1 MLQSTNDSLQ
11 QQLIHLKL
19 SYESTKKHLDEERQ
33 QLSQMIEMQ
42 RGLSVVKSQFVKE
55 RVDQRLS
62 DLYETL
68 QGENA
73 KLKIEISEYKAKTQI
88 LENSLRITTEN
99 YEAMSNSQRQVIAN
113 LKAQANQEESQVEQK
128 EDTEMKESYVEPTND
143 DHLDSLKSV
152 IIEQ

>member
-42 RGLSVVKSQFVKE
+42 RGMSVVKSQFVKE

-73 KLKIEISEYKAKTQI
+73 KLKIEISEHKAKTQI

-99 YEAMSNSQRQVIAN
+99 YEAISNSQRQVIAN
-113 LKAQANQEESQVEQK
+113 LKAQAKQEERQVEQK

-143 DHLDSLKSV
+143 DHLDGLKSV
-152 IIEQ
+152 IIE

>member
-1 MLQSTNDSLQ
+1 MLRSTNDSLQ